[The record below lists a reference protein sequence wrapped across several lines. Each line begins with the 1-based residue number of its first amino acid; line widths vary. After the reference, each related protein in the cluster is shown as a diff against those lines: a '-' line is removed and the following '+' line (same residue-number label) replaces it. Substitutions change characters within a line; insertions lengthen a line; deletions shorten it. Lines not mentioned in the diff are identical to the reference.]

1 MKEKKITLKVN
12 GITQRQ
18 WSTLLL
24 ELNIMKK
31 AWKRFGVNIDMSA
44 PGLKAIINLG
54 TKTNEYVDL
63 DKIANDYWK
72 TKDPE
77 LKKLWYKRIKI
88 YAYYCTQRRK
98 VFGKTNASTKS

>member
-18 WSTLLL
+18 WSVLLL

-31 AWKRFGVNIDMSA
+31 AWKRFGVDLDMSA

-54 TKTNEYVDL
+54 TKSNEYVRPRQNSKRL
-63 DKIANDYWK
+63 LEDKRPR
-72 TKDPE
+72 T
-77 LKKLWYKRIKI
+77 
-88 YAYYCTQRRK
+88 
-98 VFGKTNASTKS
+98 

>member
-18 WSTLLL
+18 WSVLLL

-31 AWKRFGVNIDMSA
+31 AWKRFGVDIDMSA

-54 TKTNEYVDL
+54 TKSNEYVRPRQNSKRL
-63 DKIANDYWK
+63 LEDKRPR
-72 TKDPE
+72 T
-77 LKKLWYKRIKI
+77 
-88 YAYYCTQRRK
+88 
-98 VFGKTNASTKS
+98 

>member
-12 GITQRQ
+12 VITQRK

-31 AWKRFGVNIDMSA
+31 AWKRFGVDIDMSA

-54 TKTNEYVDL
+54 TKTNEYVRPRQNSKRL
-63 DKIANDYWK
+63 LEDKRPR
-72 TKDPE
+72 T
-77 LKKLWYKRIKI
+77 
-88 YAYYCTQRRK
+88 
-98 VFGKTNASTKS
+98 

>member
-54 TKTNEYVDL
+54 TKSNEYVRPRQ
-63 DKIANDYWK
+63 NS
-72 TKDPE
+72 
-77 LKKLWYKRIKI
+77 KRLLED
-88 YAYYCTQRRK
+88 QRPR
-98 VFGKTNASTKS
+98 T

>member
-18 WSTLLL
+18 WSVLLL

-31 AWKRFGVNIDMSA
+31 AWKRFGVDINMSA

-54 TKTNEYVDL
+54 TKSNEYVRPRQNSKRL
-63 DKIANDYWK
+63 LEDKRPR
-72 TKDPE
+72 T
-77 LKKLWYKRIKI
+77 
-88 YAYYCTQRRK
+88 
-98 VFGKTNASTKS
+98 

>member
-24 ELNIMKK
+24 ELNILKK
-31 AWKRFGVNIDMSA
+31 AWRPFGVDIDMSA

-54 TKTNEYVDL
+54 TKSNEYVRPRQNSKRL
-63 DKIANDYWK
+63 LEDKRPR
-72 TKDPE
+72 T
-77 LKKLWYKRIKI
+77 
-88 YAYYCTQRRK
+88 
-98 VFGKTNASTKS
+98 

>member
-24 ELNIMKK
+24 ELNILKK
-31 AWKRFGVNIDMSA
+31 AWRPFGVDIDMSA

-54 TKTNEYVDL
+54 TKSNEYVRPRQ
-63 DKIANDYWK
+63 NS
-72 TKDPE
+72 
-77 LKKLWYKRIKI
+77 KRLLEDQGPR
-88 YAYYCTQRRK
+88 T
-98 VFGKTNASTKS
+98 

>member
-24 ELNIMKK
+24 DLNIMKK

-54 TKTNEYVDL
+54 TKTNEYVRPRQNSKPL
-63 DKIANDYWK
+63 LEDKRPR
-72 TKDPE
+72 T
-77 LKKLWYKRIKI
+77 
-88 YAYYCTQRRK
+88 
-98 VFGKTNASTKS
+98 

>member
-1 MKEKKITLKVN
+1 MKEKKNNTKVN

-54 TKTNEYVDL
+54 TKS
-63 DKIANDYWK
+63 NDYVR
-72 TKDPE
+72 PRQNS
-77 LKKLWYKRIKI
+77 KRLSQDKRPR
-88 YAYYCTQRRK
+88 T
-98 VFGKTNASTKS
+98 

>member
-31 AWKRFGVNIDMSA
+31 AWKPFGVDIDMSA

-54 TKTNEYVDL
+54 TKTNEYVRPRQNSKRL
-63 DKIANDYWK
+63 LEDKRPR
-72 TKDPE
+72 T
-77 LKKLWYKRIKI
+77 
-88 YAYYCTQRRK
+88 
-98 VFGKTNASTKS
+98 

>member
-18 WSTLLL
+18 WSVLLL

-31 AWKRFGVNIDMSA
+31 AWKRFGVDIDMSA

-54 TKTNEYVDL
+54 TKTNEYVRPRQNSKRL
-63 DKIANDYWK
+63 LEDKRPR
-72 TKDPE
+72 T
-77 LKKLWYKRIKI
+77 
-88 YAYYCTQRRK
+88 
-98 VFGKTNASTKS
+98 

>member
-31 AWKRFGVNIDMSA
+31 AWKSFGVDIDMSA

-54 TKTNEYVDL
+54 TKTNEYVRPRQNSKRL
-63 DKIANDYWK
+63 LEDKRPR
-72 TKDPE
+72 T
-77 LKKLWYKRIKI
+77 
-88 YAYYCTQRRK
+88 
-98 VFGKTNASTKS
+98 

>member
-24 ELNIMKK
+24 ELNILKK
-31 AWKRFGVNIDMSA
+31 AWRPFGVDIDMSA

-54 TKTNEYVDL
+54 TKTNEYVRPRQ
-63 DKIANDYWK
+63 NS
-72 TKDPE
+72 
-77 LKKLWYKRIKI
+77 KRLLED
-88 YAYYCTQRRK
+88 QRPR
-98 VFGKTNASTKS
+98 T

>member
-18 WSTLLL
+18 WSVLLL

-31 AWKRFGVNIDMSA
+31 AWKRFGVDIDMSA

-54 TKTNEYVDL
+54 TKSNEYVRPRQ
-63 DKIANDYWK
+63 NS
-72 TKDPE
+72 
-77 LKKLWYKRIKI
+77 KRLLQN
-88 YAYYCTQRRK
+88 QRPQ
-98 VFGKTNASTKS
+98 T

>member
-31 AWKRFGVNIDMSA
+31 AWRHFGVDIDMSA

-54 TKTNEYVDL
+54 TKSNEYVRPRQ
-63 DKIANDYWK
+63 NS
-72 TKDPE
+72 
-77 LKKLWYKRIKI
+77 KRLLEDQGPR
-88 YAYYCTQRRK
+88 T
-98 VFGKTNASTKS
+98 

>member
-31 AWKRFGVNIDMSA
+31 AWKRFGVDINMSA

-54 TKTNEYVDL
+54 TKTNEYVRPRQNSKRL
-63 DKIANDYWK
+63 LEDKRPR
-72 TKDPE
+72 T
-77 LKKLWYKRIKI
+77 
-88 YAYYCTQRRK
+88 
-98 VFGKTNASTKS
+98 

>member
-18 WSTLLL
+18 WSVLLL

-31 AWKRFGVNIDMSA
+31 AWKRFGVDIDMSA

-54 TKTNEYVDL
+54 TKTSEYVRPRQ
-63 DKIANDYWK
+63 NS
-72 TKDPE
+72 
-77 LKKLWYKRIKI
+77 KRLLED
-88 YAYYCTQRRK
+88 QRSR
-98 VFGKTNASTKS
+98 T

>member
-31 AWKRFGVNIDMSA
+31 AWKRFGVDINMSA

-54 TKTNEYVDL
+54 TKTNEYVRPRQ
-63 DKIANDYWK
+63 NS
-72 TKDPE
+72 
-77 LKKLWYKRIKI
+77 KRLLED
-88 YAYYCTQRRK
+88 QRPR
-98 VFGKTNASTKS
+98 T

>member
-18 WSTLLL
+18 WSVLLL

-31 AWKRFGVNIDMSA
+31 AWKRFGVDIDMSA

-54 TKTNEYVDL
+54 TKSNEYVRPRQ
-63 DKIANDYWK
+63 NS
-72 TKDPE
+72 
-77 LKKLWYKRIKI
+77 KRLLEDEKPR
-88 YAYYCTQRRK
+88 T
-98 VFGKTNASTKS
+98 

>member
-31 AWKRFGVNIDMSA
+31 AWRPFGVDIDMSA

-54 TKTNEYVDL
+54 TKTNEYVRPRQNSKRL
-63 DKIANDYWK
+63 LEDKRPR
-72 TKDPE
+72 T
-77 LKKLWYKRIKI
+77 
-88 YAYYCTQRRK
+88 
-98 VFGKTNASTKS
+98 

>member
-18 WSTLLL
+18 WSVLLL

-31 AWKRFGVNIDMSA
+31 AWKRFGVDIDMSA

-54 TKTNEYVDL
+54 TKTNEYVRPRQ
-63 DKIANDYWK
+63 NS
-72 TKDPE
+72 
-77 LKKLWYKRIKI
+77 KRLLQN
-88 YAYYCTQRRK
+88 QRPQ
-98 VFGKTNASTKS
+98 T

>member
-31 AWKRFGVNIDMSA
+31 AWKRFGVDINMSA

-54 TKTNEYVDL
+54 TKTNDYVRPRQDS
-63 DKIANDYWK
+63 
-72 TKDPE
+72 
-77 LKKLWYKRIKI
+77 KRLSQN
-88 YAYYCTQRRK
+88 QRPR
-98 VFGKTNASTKS
+98 T

>member
-24 ELNIMKK
+24 ELNILKK
-31 AWKRFGVNIDMSA
+31 AWRPFGVDINMSA

-54 TKTNEYVDL
+54 TKTNEYVRPRQ
-63 DKIANDYWK
+63 NS
-72 TKDPE
+72 
-77 LKKLWYKRIKI
+77 KRLLED
-88 YAYYCTQRRK
+88 QRPR
-98 VFGKTNASTKS
+98 T

>member
-24 ELNIMKK
+24 ELNILKK
-31 AWKRFGVNIDMSA
+31 AWRPFGVDINMSA

-54 TKTNEYVDL
+54 TKTNEYVRPRQ
-63 DKIANDYWK
+63 NS
-72 TKDPE
+72 
-77 LKKLWYKRIKI
+77 KRLLEVQIPR
-88 YAYYCTQRRK
+88 T
-98 VFGKTNASTKS
+98 

>member
-24 ELNIMKK
+24 ELNILKK
-31 AWKRFGVNIDMSA
+31 AWRPFGVDIDMSA

-54 TKTNEYVDL
+54 TKTNEYVRPRQ
-63 DKIANDYWK
+63 NS
-72 TKDPE
+72 
-77 LKKLWYKRIKI
+77 KRLLEVQIPR
-88 YAYYCTQRRK
+88 T
-98 VFGKTNASTKS
+98 

>member
-54 TKTNEYVDL
+54 TKTNEYVRPRQ
-63 DKIANDYWK
+63 NS
-72 TKDPE
+72 
-77 LKKLWYKRIKI
+77 KRLLED
-88 YAYYCTQRRK
+88 QRPR
-98 VFGKTNASTKS
+98 T

>member
-24 ELNIMKK
+24 ELNILKK
-31 AWKRFGVNIDMSA
+31 AWRPFGVDIDMSA

-54 TKTNEYVDL
+54 TKTNEYVRPRQNSKRL
-63 DKIANDYWK
+63 LEDKRPR
-72 TKDPE
+72 T
-77 LKKLWYKRIKI
+77 
-88 YAYYCTQRRK
+88 
-98 VFGKTNASTKS
+98 

>member
-24 ELNIMKK
+24 ELNIIKK
-31 AWKRFGVNIDMSA
+31 AWRPFGVDINMSA

-54 TKTNEYVDL
+54 TKTNEYVRPRQNSKRL
-63 DKIANDYWK
+63 LEDKRPR
-72 TKDPE
+72 T
-77 LKKLWYKRIKI
+77 
-88 YAYYCTQRRK
+88 
-98 VFGKTNASTKS
+98 

>member
-24 ELNIMKK
+24 ELNILKK
-31 AWKRFGVNIDMSA
+31 AWRPFGVDIDMSA

-54 TKTNEYVDL
+54 TKSNEYVRPRQNSKRLLEDQRP
-63 DKIANDYWK
+63 K
-72 TKDPE
+72 T
-77 LKKLWYKRIKI
+77 
-88 YAYYCTQRRK
+88 
-98 VFGKTNASTKS
+98 

>member
-24 ELNIMKK
+24 ELNILKK
-31 AWKRFGVNIDMSA
+31 AWRPFGVDINMSA

-54 TKTNEYVDL
+54 TKTNEYVRPRQNSKRL
-63 DKIANDYWK
+63 LEDKRPR
-72 TKDPE
+72 T
-77 LKKLWYKRIKI
+77 
-88 YAYYCTQRRK
+88 
-98 VFGKTNASTKS
+98 

>member
-24 ELNIMKK
+24 DLNIMKK

-54 TKTNEYVDL
+54 TKTNEYVRPRQ
-63 DKIANDYWK
+63 NS
-72 TKDPE
+72 
-77 LKKLWYKRIKI
+77 KRLLED
-88 YAYYCTQRRK
+88 QRPR
-98 VFGKTNASTKS
+98 T

>member
-24 ELNIMKK
+24 ELNILKK
-31 AWKRFGVNIDMSA
+31 AWRPFGVDIDMSA

-54 TKTNEYVDL
+54 TKTNEYFRPRQNSKRL
-63 DKIANDYWK
+63 LEDKRPR
-72 TKDPE
+72 T
-77 LKKLWYKRIKI
+77 
-88 YAYYCTQRRK
+88 
-98 VFGKTNASTKS
+98 

>member
-31 AWKRFGVNIDMSA
+31 AWKRFGVDIDMSA

-54 TKTNEYVDL
+54 TKSNEYVRPRQ
-63 DKIANDYWK
+63 NS
-72 TKDPE
+72 
-77 LKKLWYKRIKI
+77 KRLLEDEKPR
-88 YAYYCTQRRK
+88 T
-98 VFGKTNASTKS
+98 